1 MDDAEDLDLVI
12 SVYNM
17 LEHSSGYSDTTSSL
31 WSYSED
37 NASSFNLNITNTNV
51 FKSFKYKAI
60 NYW

>member
-1 MDDAEDLDLVI
+1 
-12 SVYNM
+12 M
-17 LEHSSGYSDTTSSL
+17 LENSSGYSDTTSSL